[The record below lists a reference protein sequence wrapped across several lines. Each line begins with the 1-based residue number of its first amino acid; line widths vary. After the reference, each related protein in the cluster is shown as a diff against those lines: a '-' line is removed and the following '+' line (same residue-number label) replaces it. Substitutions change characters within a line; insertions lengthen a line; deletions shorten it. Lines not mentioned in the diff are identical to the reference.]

1 MENITEADYLRA
13 KRVYND
19 FETKNFGEY
28 YILYLKSD
36 TLLLTDV
43 SENFRKMYLE
53 IYQLDLAKPFPAP
66 GLAWQAALNKTKVEL
81 ELFPGIDMLLMVEK
95 EVRGGICHSIKRYA
109 KAKKKYMKNYD
120 KNKES
125 SYVKYWDL
133 NNLHGLAM
141 SQKLSVNAFEWV
153 EDSSQCNKDFRK
165 NYNEDSDEGCF
176 FEVNVQYPEKLHL
189 PEQIK
194 TEKL

>member
-1 MENITEADYLRA
+1 
-13 KRVYND
+13 
-19 FETKNFGEY
+19 
-28 YILYLKSD
+28 
-36 TLLLTDV
+36 
-43 SENFRKMYLE
+43 
-53 IYQLDLAKPFPAP
+53 
-66 GLAWQAALNKTKVEL
+66 
-81 ELFPGIDMLLMVEK
+81 MVQK
-95 EVRGGICHSIKRYA
+95 EVRGGICYSIKRYA
-109 KAKKKYMKNYD
+109 KAKKKYMKDYD

-165 NYNEDSDEGCF
+165 NYNGESDEGCF